1 MPIIKLFNHLI
12 FLLIKFQTKNDK
24 MKMTGVGRQKPL
36 SIFDQLCLGFV
47 REAKRNTAVDYISSV
62 PEPSGSDQVSLPVNR
77 KANMNEVTAPPLLPE
92 PECPKKKKKIE
103 RETGESSSTWKKDFL
118 DHVRTT
124 DSSRIEAELK
134 IFGLKEYNL
143 ILRNMQIEKDLGKE
157 FVDAPQTSSTRIGN
171 FEC

>member
-1 MPIIKLFNHLI
+1 MEWSDKWRGDGGNIYLWYQIFAEKSFELDPASHGKQIRMPIIKLFNHLI
-12 FLLIKFQTKNDK
+12 FLLIKFQTKNYE

-47 REAKRNTAVDYISSV
+47 REAKGNTAVDYISSV

-118 DHVRTT
+118 T
-124 DSSRIEAELK
+124 
-134 IFGLKEYNL
+134 
-143 ILRNMQIEKDLGKE
+143 M
-157 FVDAPQTSSTRIGN
+157 
-171 FEC
+171 